1 MLRFQT
7 SSRSTLL
14 VSLAV
19 LRALAIECRRDIRL
33 LSVPLM
39 SCIDTTLSTIPE
51 DLEVVARAASVV
63 RTLACLLVVTSVS
76 RLASLQRGRHI
87 PTAILLVSM
96 KPLRKPMNPFFFTL
110 QTSVI
115 VTLKI
120 KKYGIGENFV
130 R

>member
-7 SSRSTLL
+7 SSCSTLL
-14 VSLAV
+14 VSLSV

-39 SCIDTTLSTIPE
+39 SCIDSTLSTIPE

-63 RTLACLLVVTSVS
+63 RTLCLLVITSVS
-76 RLASLQRGRHI
+76 QLASLQLGRHI

-96 KPLRKPMNPFFFTL
+96 KPLRKTMFPFFVTL

-115 VTLKI
+115 VMLKI
-120 KKYGIGENFV
+120 KKYGTGKNFV